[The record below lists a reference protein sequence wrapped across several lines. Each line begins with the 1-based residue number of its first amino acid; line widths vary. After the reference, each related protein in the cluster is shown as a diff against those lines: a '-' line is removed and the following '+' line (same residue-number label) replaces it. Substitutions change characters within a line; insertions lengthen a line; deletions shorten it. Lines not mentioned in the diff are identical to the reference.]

1 LTPLKETESVQEILH
16 EEKVEIL
23 IRQIKHKFRFAE
35 STMEKLTTR
44 LRQLPSQDLDALF
57 EAILDIKTL
66 KEFNAWLD
74 EHLPEMEQ
82 A

>member
-1 LTPLKETESVQEILH
+1 
-16 EEKVEIL
+16 
-23 IRQIKHKFRFAE
+23 
-35 STMEKLTTR
+35 MEKLTTR